1 MTFWALLVLATGVTV
16 LRDDVNTVPA
26 GEWRYQQ
33 FSVGPQLPAD
43 VDCTFQVAQPGRAR
57 VELMTRDNLQALLK
71 GRAYESIAT
80 STSGNL
86 HQEIGVPG
94 DFALVIVNSDKSQS
108 ARVAM
113 RITLDTSGRSLIK
126 ARFVSPERK
135 LTIILSSFAG
145 FLLVVTLSAR
155 KLLLAMKR

>member
-1 MTFWALLVLATGVTV
+1 MTVWALLVLATAATV
-16 LRDDVNTVPA
+16 LRDDVNTVPP

-33 FSVGPQLPAD
+33 FSVGPKLPAD
-43 VDCTFQVAQPGRAR
+43 VDCTFQVAAPGRAR

-71 GRAYESIAT
+71 GRSYESIAT
-80 STSGNL
+80 ATSGTL

-94 DFALVIVNSDKSQS
+94 DFALVIVNPDQSQS

-113 RITLDTSGRSLIK
+113 RITLDTSGQSLIK

-135 LTIILSSFAG
+135 LAIILSSFAG
-145 FLLVVTLSAR
+145 FLLIVSVSAR